1 VRSGKTVAPA
11 LVRENAAPNEDVD
24 GIEEITRGFKRT
36 REGGIGLIEF
46 ASSDVFA
53 GGGNELLAAALR
65 GDCRRKQRQ
74 PGGKNDTTRHSA
86 SLYP

>member
-1 VRSGKTVAPA
+1 
-11 LVRENAAPNEDVD
+11 
-24 GIEEITRGFKRT
+24 
-36 REGGIGLIEF
+36 
-46 ASSDVFA
+46 
-53 GGGNELLAAALR
+53 LAAALR